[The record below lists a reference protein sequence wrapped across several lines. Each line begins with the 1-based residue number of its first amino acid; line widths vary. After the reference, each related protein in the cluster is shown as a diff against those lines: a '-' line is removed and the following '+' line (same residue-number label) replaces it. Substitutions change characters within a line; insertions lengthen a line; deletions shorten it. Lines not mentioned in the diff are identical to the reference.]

1 MSLLIRRRLAQGVLK
16 DYISS
21 KSNITPISLKSKLKN
36 TVTSTCLRTGKITT
50 MQYQYLTST
59 VSLEELAIE
68 FVCRPVSRKRR
79 RYWKLC
85 IQMDDFAN
93 PETNEYVV
101 YDLVFQ
107 GEIQPLIY
115 GELCRLVYDE
125 CLTLSVTSL
134 DCYGLFGFIKSG
146 NVIYSKICSIF

>member
-1 MSLLIRRRLAQGVLK
+1 MSLLIRRKLAQGVLK
-16 DYISS
+16 DCISS
-21 KSNITPISLKSKLKN
+21 KSGIIPIDLKSKLKN
-36 TVTSTCLRTGKITT
+36 TVTSTCLGTGKITT

-59 VSLEELAIE
+59 VSLEELAIK

-85 IQMDDFAN
+85 IQVDDFAN

-107 GEIQPLIY
+107 GKIQPLTY
-115 GELCRLVYDE
+115 GKLCRLVYDE
-125 CLTLSVTSL
+125 YKARSVGSL
-134 DCYGLFGFIKSG
+134 DCYGLFGFIRSG

>member
-16 DYISS
+16 DCISS

-36 TVTSTCLRTGKITT
+36 TVTTQCLNTGKITT
-50 MQYQYLTST
+50 RQYQYLSST
-59 VSLEELAIE
+59 VSLEELDIK

-79 RYWKLC
+79 KYWKLC
-85 IQMDDFAN
+85 IQIDDFDN
-93 PETNEYVV
+93 PETNEYIV

-107 GEIQPLIY
+107 GEVQPLIY